1 MRHLILGFCA
11 AGANAAEAIRRLDP
25 AAEITVFNP
34 EAIPFYLRLDLEG
47 IIEEKPV
54 HHIQP
59 RPHSFWEEK
68 SIRVVSERAVS
79 VDRARRQVRAE
90 SGEVFAYDK
99 LLIATGAGP
108 RKLGVPGEFLPGVAH
123 YHTFEDARHIYSLR
137 EKVNHA
143 VIVGAGILGLELA
156 RVVQHFGW
164 DLTILVRGAY
174 VGTPIVDPHGG
185 EFVRRALERQSVNV
199 IFGDQVKEFSG
210 DSHVRAVQTKG
221 GRELAADLV
230 ALCIGV
236 KPNVSFLED
245 TGLLADDQ
253 LIVNDKL
260 QTADPDIYAAGDV
273 AFVRVSDG
281 HLVPCNTWNVATSQA
296 KIAAS
301 NMTGKDAAWDEG
313 ILYNLDA
320 LFDQPIAIIGP
331 WDRRHEPGFM
341 IHEIETETSFRALVT
356 RDGVLVAALL
366 MGDRSGDRRVRK
378 LIAAH
383 AHIAGKVERVFAEDA
398 KLEEFIPATA

>member
-1 MRHLILGFCA
+1 MHHLILGFCA

-25 AAEITVFNP
+25 TAEITVFNP

-59 RPHSFWEEK
+59 RPPTFWEEK
-68 SIRVVSERAVS
+68 NIRVMPERAAS
-79 VDRARRQVRAE
+79 IDRVRKQVRAE
-90 SGEVFAYDK
+90 SGQSFSYDK

-108 RKLGVPGEFLPGVAH
+108 RKLGVPGEFLPGIAS

-137 EKVNHA
+137 EQVKHA

-164 DLTILVRGAY
+164 DLTMLVRGDH
-174 VGTPIVDPHGG
+174 VGTPIADPRGG
-185 EFVRRALERQSVNV
+185 KFVLRALERQGVNV
-199 IFGDQVKEFSG
+199 IFHDQVQEFFGG
-210 DSHVRAVQTKG
+210 DRVQTVRTKG
-221 GRELAADLV
+221 GRELPADFV

-236 KPNVSFLED
+236 EPSVGFLEGTD
-245 TGLLADDQ
+245 LLTDGQ
-253 LIVNDKL
+253 LIVDDKL

-273 AFVRVSDG
+273 AFVRVPDG

-296 KIAAS
+296 KVAAS
-301 NMTGKDAAWDEG
+301 NMTGKDAVWDEG

-320 LFDQPIAIIGP
+320 LFDQPIAIIGL
-331 WDRRHEPGFM
+331 WDRRHEPGYV
-341 IHEIETETSFRALVT
+341 IHEIESEGSFRALVT
-356 RDGVLVAALL
+356 RNGVLAAALL

-378 LIAAH
+378 LIASRAFVE
-383 AHIAGKVERVFAEDA
+383 GKIERVFSEDA
-398 KLEEFIPATA
+398 KPEEFLTTKT